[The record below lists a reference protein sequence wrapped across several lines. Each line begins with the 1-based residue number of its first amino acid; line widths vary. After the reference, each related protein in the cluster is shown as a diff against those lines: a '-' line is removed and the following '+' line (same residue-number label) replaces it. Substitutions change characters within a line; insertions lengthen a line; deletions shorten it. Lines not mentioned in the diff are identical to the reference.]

1 MQPDHDPLPPTG
13 AETDDS
19 TGLKAGE
26 PASAEA
32 LVRAFNQ
39 SLVRVLQLRL
49 GSYEDAREVAQE
61 AYARLLNLD
70 GGRVISY
77 HRAYLFR
84 IAHNLVT
91 DILRRRAYVET
102 PDHDVLDAWPDPTA
116 NPEGAAHAAQVV
128 ERLPALL
135 AELPPKCGE
144 AFRLVRIE
152 QLSFSEA
159 AERMGLTE
167 RMIRIHVARA
177 LAHCQSRLDG
187 AGVAAKGD
195 AP

>member
-1 MQPDHDPLPPTG
+1 MHSNHDFPT
-13 AETDDS
+13 AVDD
-19 TGLKAGE
+19 GLDEAVDPKAGE

-32 LVRAFNQ
+32 LVRTFNR

-49 GSYEDAREVAQE
+49 SSYEDAREVAQE

-70 GGRVISY
+70 GGRVVSY

-91 DILRRRAYVET
+91 DILRRRAYMET
-102 PDHDVLDAWPDPTA
+102 PDQDVLDVWPDPGA
-116 NPEGAAHAAQVV
+116 DPEGAAHAAQVA

-135 AELPPKCGE
+135 AELPPRCSE
-144 AFRLVRIE
+144 AFRLVRVE
-152 QLSFSEA
+152 QLGFREA

-167 RMIRIHVARA
+167 RMIRLHVARA

-187 AGVAAKGD
+187 AP
-195 AP
+195 APGGSSL